1 MVIEHRARRR
11 LAAGKATLGCW
22 LTTAS
27 PFVAEI
33 MAARG
38 YDWLMVDLEHSPA
51 SWETA
56 ALMIAAIV
64 RRGASAYVRV
74 PAGSVENV
82 KRALDAGAQGVLVP
96 MVNTPEE
103 AAAMVAA
110 VRYPPAGQ
118 RSIGGWLRAARWETD
133 AAGYLAAANREVMLI
148 VQAEHVRHL
157 ENAEAIAAV
166 PGVDLVYIGP
176 NDFSASL
183 GRRRGE
189 PAMEEAYAAVLA
201 ACRRAGVPAGFHASD
216 AAEAALRLRQGFRF
230 VAVGADDGL
239 IARAA
244 GEDLAALAALRDG
257 QG

>member
-1 MVIEHRARRR
+1 MIQHRTRER
-11 LAAGKATLGCW
+11 LAAGKATVGCW

-27 PFVAEI
+27 PFVAEL

-38 YDWLMVDLEHSPA
+38 YDWLMVDMEHSPA
-51 SWETA
+51 SWETT
-56 ALMIAAIV
+56 ALMIAAIA

-110 VRYPPAGQ
+110 VRYPPEGQ

-133 AAGYLAAANREVMLI
+133 GAGYLAAANREVMLI

-157 ENAEAIAAV
+157 EQAEAIASV

-176 NDFSASL
+176 NDFSASF
-183 GRRRGE
+183 GRKRGD
-189 PAMEEAYAAVLA
+189 PAMEEAYAAILA
-201 ACRRAGVPAGFHASD
+201 ACGRAGVPAGFHAAD
-216 AAEAALRLRQGFRF
+216 AAEAALRLKQGFRF
-230 VAVGADDGL
+230 VAVGTDDGL

-244 GEDLAALAALRDG
+244 GEDLKALAQFRG
-257 QG
+257 E